1 MKEVSSLA
9 LTREKKADLIEEYGR
24 RLARAQV
31 MIWSR
36 FGNLPTPVVNTLR
49 NQLRGLHAEVMVVK
63 NTLMGRALEEA
74 GLPVEPSLMAGPYMV
89 TFVYD
94 DIASVAKTLSDFAR
108 LNPAFEIAG
117 GLVGGKYADAAQ
129 VQSLSTLPSREQILA
144 QVLGGLQ
151 APMRGL
157 VNVLAGTIRG
167 LVTVLNERAK
177 QLEGA
182 N

>member
-1 MKEVSSLA
+1 MA
-9 LTREKKADLIEEYGR
+9 LTRKKKESLVEEYGR
-24 RLARAQV
+24 RMARAQV

-36 FGNLPTPVVNTLR
+36 FGNLPTPTINTLR
-49 NQLRGLHAEVMVVK
+49 NQLRSLHADVMVVK
-63 NTLMGRALEEA
+63 NTLVGRALEEV
-74 GLPVEPSLMAGPYMV
+74 GLPVEQSFMAGPFMV
-89 TFVYD
+89 TFIYD
-94 DIASVAKTLSDFAR
+94 EIAPVAKALNDFAR
-108 LNPAFEIAG
+108 LNPAFQIAG
-117 GLVGGKYADAAQ
+117 GLVGGRYADAKQ
-129 VQSLSTLPSREQILA
+129 VQSLSNLPSREQLLA

-151 APMRGL
+151 APMCGL

>member
-1 MKEVSSLA
+1 MA
-9 LTREKKADLIEEYGR
+9 LTREKKESLVEEYGR
-24 RLARAQV
+24 RMARAQV

-49 NQLRGLHAEVMVVK
+49 NQLRGLNAEVMVVK
-63 NTLMGRALEEA
+63 NTLMERALEQA
-74 GLPVEPSLMAGPYMV
+74 GLPVERSLMEGPFMV

-94 DIASVAKTLSDFAR
+94 EIAPVAKALSDFAR
-108 LNPAFEIAG
+108 LNPAFQIAG
-117 GLVGGKYADAAQ
+117 GLVGGKYANAEQ
-129 VQSLSTLPSREQILA
+129 VQSLTNLPSREQILA

-151 APMRGL
+151 APIRGL